1 MNRITFKSRRKYSE
15 VTQKAVEE
23 NLPEFTDCLLL
34 TVYRKL
40 VHFLPVNSYTSETA
54 SYLGNGP
61 ASYKNNSELQYCTSL
76 FKKQVKQH
84 RLLFWPTNEL
94 QHSLQWL
101 GLNALTSPE
110 RWRKRTRSC
119 KGALQQASIC
129 YLYHRQT
136 GMSRKKTQVSFG
148 QREKCI
154 CFPLWIIMHTQVFE
168 PQLINTEEGTARLPP

>member
-61 ASYKNNSELQYCTSL
+61 ASYGLTRIILNYSIAPL
-76 FKKQVKQH
+76 FLKSK
-84 RLLFWPTNEL
+84 
-94 QHSLQWL
+94 
-101 GLNALTSPE
+101 
-110 RWRKRTRSC
+110 
-119 KGALQQASIC
+119 
-129 YLYHRQT
+129 
-136 GMSRKKTQVSFG
+136 
-148 QREKCI
+148 
-154 CFPLWIIMHTQVFE
+154 
-168 PQLINTEEGTARLPP
+168 